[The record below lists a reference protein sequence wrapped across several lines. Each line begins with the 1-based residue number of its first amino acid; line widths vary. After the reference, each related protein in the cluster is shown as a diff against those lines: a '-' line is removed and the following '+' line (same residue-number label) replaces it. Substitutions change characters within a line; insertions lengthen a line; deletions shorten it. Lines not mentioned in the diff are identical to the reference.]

1 MVAIAPL
8 IGASTIALVTSTA
21 ATAGAQTQVAPGP
34 STAATARALAQAR
47 PGPSAVFA
55 LGLLAVV
62 GDNQDNAIVIS
73 RDAAGQIFVNGG
85 DVPIVGGN
93 ATVAN
98 TRTIVVAGLAGNDTI
113 SLDETNG
120 PLPRATLIGGAG
132 DDTLTGGSAN
142 DLLIGQAGD
151 DTLLG
156 KGGADQL
163 FGGAN
168 NDKLTGGAGNDQAFG
183 EAGDDL
189 MIWNPG
195 DATDVNEGGDG
206 VDTTQVNGGNGAEVF
221 TATTPDGTRVRFD
234 RTDPGP
240 FSIDIGTT
248 ENLEL
253 NANGGNDSFT
263 ATGNLAP
270 LIAISVDGGAGD
282 DTILG
287 GNGADRLA
295 GGDGND
301 FIDGNGGADIGLLGA
316 GDDTFQ
322 WDPGD
327 GSDTVEGGDGFDTML
342 FNGSNGN
349 ESFDVSANGQRV
361 RFFRNVG
368 TITMDTAGVENID
381 LNALG
386 GADNVVVNDLTGTD
400 LTDVHVD
407 LAQVPGSGVDDGQPD
422 TVTVN
427 GTAGNDVVVVGQQGS
442 DLQVANLKPTVTVSA
457 SSSVNDHLVV
467 ATLDGDDIV
476 DASGVS
482 GASALLSLDGGNGDD
497 LLIGGPANDTIS
509 GGAGDDVLI
518 GGDGIDTLDGGPGDD
533 TLIEGENN
541 TDGLVSDTSW
551 LTDHAHLVDGK
562 TVLDVG
568 TKSYTVPAADLVA

>member
-1 MVAIAPL
+1 MKRFGSRQARPLRMFAIAPL
-8 IGASTIALVTSTA
+8 IGASTMALVTQTA
-21 ATAGAQTQVAPGP
+21 TPAGAQ
-34 STAATARALAQAR
+34 STS
-47 PGPSAVFA
+47 GPSAVFA

-62 GDNQDNAIVIS
+62 GDAHDNTIVVS
-73 RDAAGQIFVNGG
+73 RDVAGQIFVNGG
-85 DVPIVGGN
+85 AVRILGPTP
-93 ATVAN
+93 TVAN
-98 TRTIVVAGLAGNDTI
+98 TRTIAVFGLDGNDTI
-113 SLDETNG
+113 SLDEANG
-120 PLPRATLIGGAG
+120 TLPRATLVGGSG

-142 DLLIGQAGD
+142 DLLIGQAGN

-156 KGGADQL
+156 KGGTDQL
-163 FGGAN
+163 FGGAD

-195 DATDVNEGGDG
+195 DATDLNEGGDG
-206 VDTTQVNGGNGAEVF
+206 VDTAQVNGGNGAEVF

-234 RTDPGP
+234 RTSPAP
-240 FSIDIGTT
+240 FSVDIGTT

-253 NANGGNDSFT
+253 NANDGNDSFT

-295 GGDGND
+295 GGPGKD
-301 FIDGNGGADIGLLGA
+301 FIDGNQGADVALLG
-316 GDDTFQ
+316 DDDDVFQ

-342 FNGSNGN
+342 FNGNNMSEN
-349 ESFDVSANGQRV
+349 FDVSANGQRV
-361 RFFRNVG
+361 RFFRNLG
-368 TITMDTAGVENID
+368 NITMDTAGVENID

-386 GADNVVVNDLTGTD
+386 GADNVVVNDMTGTD

-407 LAQVPGSGVDDGQPD
+407 LAQVPGSGVDDGQAD
-422 TVTVN
+422 NVTVN
-427 GTAGNDVVVVGQQGS
+427 GTAGDDVAIVGQQGS
-442 DLQVANLKPTVTVSA
+442 DLQVVNLKPTVTVSA
-457 SSSVNDHLVV
+457 SSPETDHLIV
-467 ATLDGDDIV
+467 AALDGDDIV

-482 GASALLSLDGGNGDD
+482 GASALLSLDGGNGNDI
-497 LLIGGPANDTIS
+497 LVGGPGNDTIS
-509 GGAGDDVLI
+509 GGAGDDLLI

-533 TLIEGENN
+533 TLIQGENN
-541 TDGLVSDTSW
+541 TDGLVSDSSW
-551 LTDHAHLVDGK
+551 LTEHAHLVAGK
-562 TVLDVG
+562 TVVDFG
-568 TKSYTVPAADLVA
+568 AKSYTLPAADLVA

>member
-1 MVAIAPL
+1 MLAVAPL
-8 IGASTIALVTSTA
+8 IGASTMAFVTATA
-21 ATAGAQTQVAPGP
+21 ATAGAQTQAAPTQATQTQVAP
-34 STAATARALAQAR
+34 TQATQS
-47 PGPSAVFA
+47 PSAVFA
-55 LGLLAVV
+55 FGLLAVV
-62 GDNQDNAIVIS
+62 GDNQDNAIAVS
-73 RDAAGQIFVNGG
+73 RDAAGQILVNGG
-85 DVPIVGGN
+85 AVRILGATP
-93 ATVAN
+93 TVAN
-98 TRTIVVAGLAGNDTI
+98 TRAILVAGLGGNDTI
-113 SLDETNG
+113 SLDEANG
-120 PLPRATLIGGAG
+120 ALPRATLIGGSG

-142 DLLIGQAGD
+142 DLLIGQAGN

-163 FGGAN
+163 FGGAD
-168 NDKLTGGAGNDQAFG
+168 NDKLTGGAGNDQVFG

-206 VDTTQVNGGNGAEVF
+206 VDTAQINGGNAAEVF

-234 RTDPGP
+234 RTDPAP
-240 FSIDIGTT
+240 FSVDIGTT

-295 GGDGND
+295 GGPGKD
-301 FIDGNGGADIGLLGA
+301 FIDGNQGADVAFL
-316 GDDTFQ
+316 GDDDDVFQ

-327 GSDTVEGGDGFDTML
+327 GSDTVEGGNGFDTML
-342 FNGSNGN
+342 FNGSNGD
-349 ESFDVSANGQRV
+349 ETFDVSANGQRV

-386 GADNVVVNDLTGTD
+386 GADNVVVNDMTGTD

-427 GTAGNDVVVVGQQGS
+427 GTAGNDVAVVGQQGA
-442 DLQVANLKPTVTVSA
+442 DLQVVNLNPTVTISA
-457 SSSVNDHLVV
+457 SSPVNDRLVV
-467 ATLDGDDIV
+467 AALDGDDVV